1 VDARPSPFSLVVN
14 EVAKMKRYEKLL
26 TAVVIAA
33 ALMASAYADTEIKPV
48 MMSNRAV
55 GGGQL
60 NEYTPGVAG
69 GIGLNNIGLLVR
81 TWGTVTYVDAVNKF
95 FYIDDGSR
103 LNDMSGIHGAVGLR
117 VSYSGL
123 APGVTFT
130 PPSVGELVAVTGIS
144 STTAITVGQETRIIP
159 TLKPRRDAD
168 KQVFSSEPP
177 P

>member
-1 VDARPSPFSLVVN
+1 MRKIGKFWTAATLT
-14 EVAKMKRYEKLL
+14 AILL
-26 TAVVIAA
+26 T
-33 ALMASAYADTEIKPV
+33 SAYANTEIKPV

-55 GGGQL
+55 GGGAL

-81 TWGTVTYVDAVNKF
+81 TWGTVTYVDADQKF

-117 VSYSGL
+117 VSYAGL

-130 PPSVGELVAVTGIS
+130 PPSAGELVAVTGIS

-159 TLKPRRDAD
+159 TLKPRRDSD
-168 KQVFSSEPP
+168 KHVFSSEPP

>member
-1 VDARPSPFSLVVN
+1 
-14 EVAKMKRYEKLL
+14 MKRYGCSRLL
-26 TAVVIAA
+26 IAA
-33 ALMASAYADTEIKPV
+33 AAFAAMLAPAYSDTEIKPV

-69 GIGLNNIGLLVR
+69 GLGLNNIGLLVR
-81 TWGTVTYVDAVNKF
+81 TWGKVTYVDAAQKF
-95 FYIDDGSR
+95 FYINDGSN

-117 VSYSGL
+117 VSYAGL

-130 PPSVGELVAVTGIS
+130 PPSVGELVAITGIS
-144 STTAITVGQETRIIP
+144 STTAVTINQETRIIP
-159 TLKPRRDAD
+159 TLKPRREAD